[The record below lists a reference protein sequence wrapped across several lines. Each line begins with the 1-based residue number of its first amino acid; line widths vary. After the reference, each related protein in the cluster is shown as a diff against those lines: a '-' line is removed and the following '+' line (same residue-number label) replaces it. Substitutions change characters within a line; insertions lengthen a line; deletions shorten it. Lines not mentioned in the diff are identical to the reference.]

1 MTTTKKIEILNAQI
15 DKLQFS
21 EAQLIIFHT
30 SSWKT
35 ETLEYIRVF
44 FGEES
49 EVYKKCKKYNEDI
62 DEENRT
68 KIYHV
73 GSALWLLY
81 YTDFLFTAMG
91 ILQHE
96 LYKSS
101 KILKIKKG
109 ITIAA
114 GISIIGVA
122 ITSAFYVGKMD
133 GLHLRNGLNKD
144 STKNIYQEKSAKS
157 TTNQSEQNHND
168 TIQKVK

>member
-1 MTTTKKIEILNAQI
+1 MTTSKKIEILNAQI
-15 DKLQFS
+15 DKLQFN
-21 EAQLIIFHT
+21 EAQFSIFHT

-35 ETLEYIRVF
+35 ETLEYFRVF

-68 KIYHV
+68 ITYDV
-73 GSALWLLY
+73 GSVLWLLY
-81 YTDFLFTAMG
+81 YTDLLFTAIG

-101 KILKIKKG
+101 KFSKVKKG
-109 ITIAA
+109 FTIAA
-114 GISIIGVA
+114 VISLISVF

-133 GLHLRNGLNKD
+133 GLHLRNVLIQD
-144 STKNIYQEKSAKS
+144 STKNISQEKPAKS

-168 TIQKVK
+168 TIKKVK